1 MKKFLKISLVLGML
15 LVSMGTYAAAINIS
29 LSVAKE
35 QSKTINFR
43 LDNTEDVKVVL
54 KNEQG
59 ISVYS
64 EEVEAKNGRINR
76 KYDLNHLPNGNY
88 SLNIETATK
97 IYSYDVA
104 LDESTTVNQ
113 KASEIFK
120 PVVFTKDGNVML
132 QLLDLEKSPIE
143 VAIYDNNDNLLYTQK
158 FEGEMN
164 FSKKFALKKVF
175 SSNYTFV
182 IKYNDMTFTKDIA
195 L

>member
-1 MKKFLKISLVLGML
+1 
-15 LVSMGTYAAAINIS
+15 MGTYAAAINIS